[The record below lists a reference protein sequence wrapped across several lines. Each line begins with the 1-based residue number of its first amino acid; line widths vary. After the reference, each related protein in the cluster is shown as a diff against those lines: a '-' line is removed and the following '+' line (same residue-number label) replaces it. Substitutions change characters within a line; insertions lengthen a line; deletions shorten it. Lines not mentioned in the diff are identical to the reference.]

1 MPSSSYPVPRRWR
14 TVPTER
20 TLLAV
25 VHNVTAATRLLDVLP
40 LFAGDPRVQ
49 VVFTCPDSSAFT
61 RGTQEYLAARG
72 IPLEPWEDV
81 VTEDF
86 DWALAASYGGDLH
99 KLRAPLTVLPH
110 GMGYNKFLETGNRKP
125 ETGNRKPETGNRKPV
140 FGLSEQWL
148 MHNGEV
154 IAEHHVLSHPEQ
166 LTRLRQYCPEAADH
180 AVIAGD
186 SCLDRLRD
194 ARELR
199 ESYRQALGVT
209 GEQTLVL
216 ISSTWGQ
223 LSSYGSGPDLPQR
236 IAQQLPLDEF
246 AVVLALHPNI
256 GQGHYPWQ
264 LKQWLRECER
274 AGVIV
279 LPEEDLW
286 QPAAV
291 AADVTIGDHGSVTY
305 YSACLGTPVL
315 LAAAPHDAV
324 DPDSP
329 VAALLRAA
337 PALTDENLA
346 TQLRTATQP
355 PALIAATELA
365 TSVPGQSAALLT
377 ELGYRTL
384 NLPLPAQP
392 AGFTAFP
399 LPRVQRP
406 EPGEQWI
413 RVRGD
418 EITRFAA
425 TTPEAH
431 LVVHVDGPDPR
442 LLRRADIVLGDRF
455 PDPGRWIALTLAE
468 FPGCEWA
475 ACPAG
480 PGWLA
485 GSRDGL
491 VVSFTGTD
499 LPQAV
504 PSLLY
509 KRDLLGLDFPEQLPF
524 TAGGRK
530 HEVRLTIHYG

>member
-1 MPSSSYPVPRRWR
+1 M
-14 TVPTER
+14 
-20 TLLAV
+20 
-25 VHNVTAATRLLDVLP
+25 H
-40 LFAGDPRVQ
+40 
-49 VVFTCPDSSAFT
+49 
-61 RGTQEYLAARG
+61 RGR
-72 IPLEPWEDV
+72 
-81 VTEDF
+81 
-86 DWALAASYGGDLH
+86 
-99 KLRAPLTVLPH
+99 
-110 GMGYNKFLETGNRKP
+110 
-125 ETGNRKPETGNRKPV
+125 
-140 FGLSEQWL
+140 
-148 MHNGEV
+148 V

-166 LTRLRQYCPEAADH
+166 LGRLREYCPQAADR

-186 SCLDRLRD
+186 SCLDRLQ
-194 ARELR
+194 AAGGLR

-209 GEQTLVL
+209 EGQRLVL
-216 ISSTWGQ
+216 VSSTWGPRS
-223 LSSYGSGPDLPQR
+223 LYGSRPDLPAL

-256 GQGHYPWQ
+256 SEGHYPWQ
-264 LKQWLRECER
+264 LKMWLAECER
-274 AGVIV
+274 SGVIV

-315 LAAAPHDAV
+315 LAAAPHEAV
-324 DPDSP
+324 DPMSP

-337 PALTDENLA
+337 PELTGENLA
-346 TQLRTATQP
+346 LQLRAATQS
-355 PALIAATELA
+355 AELVAATALA
-365 TSVPGQSAALLT
+365 TSVPGESAKLLT

-384 NLPLPAQP
+384 RLPQPERPAE
-392 AGFTAFP
+392 FTAFP
-399 LPRVQRP
+399 LPRIRRSAPGAQWVQ
-406 EPGEQWI
+406 
-413 RVRGD
+413 VSGD

-425 TTPEAH
+425 TSTTGPPGAH

-455 PDPGRWIALTLAE
+455 PDPARWIAMTLNE

-485 GSRDGL
+485 GSRHGP
-491 VVSFTGTD
+491 VVSFTCTS
-499 LPQAV
+499 LPPVV

-509 KRDLLGLDFPEQLPF
+509 VRNGPDVPEQLAF

-530 HEVRLTIHYG
+530 HEARLTVHYG

>member
-264 LKQWLRECER
+264 LKQWLQECER

-337 PALTDENLA
+337 PSLTDENLA
-346 TQLRTATQP
+346 DQLRTATQP
-355 PALIAATELA
+355 ADLVAATSLA

-377 ELGYRTL
+377 DLGYRTL
-384 NLPLPAQP
+384 KLPPPARP
-392 AGFTAFP
+392 AGFIAFP
-399 LPRVQRP
+399 LPRVHRP
-406 EPGEQWI
+406 EPGAQWV

-418 EITRFAA
+418 DVTRFAT

-431 LVVHVDGPDPR
+431 LVVHVDAPDPR
-442 LLRRADIVLGDRF
+442 QLRRADIVLGDRF
-455 PDPGRWIALTLAE
+455 PDPGRWIAVTLAE

-475 ACPAG
+475 ACQAG

-509 KRDLLGLDFPEQLPF
+509 TRDQLGLDFPEQLPF

-530 HEVRLTIHYG
+530 HEVRLTVHYG

>member
-1 MPSSSYPVPRRWR
+1 MPSSFPVPRRWR

-61 RGTQEYLAARG
+61 RGTREYLAARG

-81 VTEDF
+81 VAEDF
-86 DWALAASYGGDLH
+86 DWALAASYGGELH
-99 KLRAPLTVLPH
+99 RIRAPLTVLPH

-148 MHNGEV
+148 LHNGEV

-166 LTRLRQYCPEAADH
+166 LTRLRQYCPEAAEH

-216 ISSTWGQ
+216 ISSTWGH
-223 LSSYGSGPDLPQR
+223 LSSYGSGPDLPAR
-236 IAQQLPLDEF
+236 IARQLPLDEF

-264 LKQWLRECER
+264 LKMWLRDCER

-315 LAAAPHDAV
+315 LAAAPHEAV

-329 VAALLRAA
+329 VAALLRAT
-337 PALTDENLA
+337 PMLTSENLA
-346 TQLRTATQP
+346 GQLRTATQP
-355 PALIAATELA
+355 ADLAAATALA
-365 TSVPGQSAALLT
+365 TSVPGESAALLT
-377 ELGYRTL
+377 DLGYRTL
-384 NLPLPAQP
+384 KLPPPAQP

-406 EPGEQWI
+406 EPGAQWI
-413 RVRGD
+413 QVRGD
-418 EITRFAA
+418 EVTRFAA
-425 TTPEAH
+425 ETPDAH

-442 LLRRADIVLGDRF
+442 LLRRADIVLGDQF

-480 PGWLA
+480 SGWLA
-485 GSRDGL
+485 GSRAGL

-509 KRDLLGLDFPEQLPF
+509 ARDSLSLGFPEQLPF

-530 HEVRLTIHYG
+530 HEVRLTVHYG